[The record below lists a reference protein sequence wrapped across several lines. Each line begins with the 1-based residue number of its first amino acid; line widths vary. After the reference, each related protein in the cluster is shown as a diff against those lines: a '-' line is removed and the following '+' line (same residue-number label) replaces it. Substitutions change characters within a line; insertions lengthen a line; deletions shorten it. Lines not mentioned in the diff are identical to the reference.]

1 MESGNPSN
9 ESQDLPPQ
17 LQRTMEDIITGQY
30 LNALLNILNFQ
41 SSSIWTK
48 DLFNQIMTHC
58 HAQNFPIT
66 YGSLQVESIS
76 SYFEHL
82 FHNPRRLLSIF
93 RDMSPED
100 FQAAM
105 KYLFGRTQ
113 KYLDLGNI
121 LIDLHGI
128 RKRLFQSPGGNRTLV
143 LITLEKC
150 FGLLNSAEC
159 VDILRQILQ
168 ASSATYLQAHNVA
181 SFPQDLQK
189 EAFRNLSTVF
199 KDLYDRLTTS
209 SQRAVYEW
217 MMQNLQTFDNTS
229 DNSMSWVSAENL
241 WILGRYMVHL
251 PLEEIQKI
259 NPYEMWLFAS
269 YDNATKQL
277 DMVYDIT
284 PDLARAFLERINAS
298 GFDMRNI
305 STLYRLGLLVC
316 FYHDLAEMDST
327 MARALLHQM
336 IKCHQLRSFQANVQK
351 LKAQLL
357 NVAVQNQTLNDV
369 LGTLSDAVVGLATS
383 QLESLSPT
391 AVHAAIS
398 TLNQVSRW
406 AKSQTIILSSKY
418 LLYEKA
424 LSFHNVSQMGAL
436 APGIDTPSF
445 YNMNPSEL
453 SQAIPSVL
461 AHRALD
467 LSPAQRQGIFRKILA
482 SVPLTS
488 VLTDLPSAFFTEV
501 SLFDLWKAGSFNAS
515 LVGGKELR
523 ASQALFLY
531 DLLSRKTSLSD
542 LLSHGQLLKGL
553 TCRHIENLSPISFL
567 NLFHIFEKHL
577 RLLSSFQVN
586 CLAWKF
592 WTISEASVPAYL
604 LAVLPAEFLESVA
617 GSRCVPFLISLG
629 KAGLDHL
636 VWSEQKKGVLLQKI
650 QRCLEGSVADEYTVD
665 LLGNLLCHLSPT
677 FICRGVS
684 PEVMTVILHRYS
696 QCPHLSY
703 EQKMEV
709 QQKLIALH
717 GSPTNWTVETIKDH
731 GAFMVLLPKDDL
743 IALLEKFPDFVSEVA
758 SKTSQRL
765 SAPKQFLL
773 AQFESLYASRIRI
786 QTSNSTPD
794 CEDVAAP
801 SSDEIIQLS
810 EANMFWSIQ
819 ELNCM
824 ESGTFSQTV
833 EILGQVRNFN
843 TSQLAVLKEK
853 AKQAWGPP
861 EHWKRYHIVSLG
873 CIVTALNEKEIEML
887 DLSLIDTVSA
897 LTQQTA
903 WDPSQAKSILQGFL
917 DDSGQEIASLKSFDL
932 VALDATLCTLNAT
945 EVASI
950 NATEFS
956 VVLARLSSLPCSTRT
971 LGEFKKKVESV
982 FGSPTKW
989 NPAIL
994 QEIGTIAAG
1003 LNEKE
1008 LRALDHELMAYF
1020 QPAAIASIPSDI
1032 FKELSPEQLANLGPE
1047 NAARTTDSQRQHLSE
1062 RQFQS
1067 LQLALDGGR
1076 RRIREVSL
1084 NESTIDP
1091 TSGPLLNAKTA
1102 VERHAQR
1109 FINSSSSAQLR

>member
-1 MESGNPSN
+1 M
-9 ESQDLPPQ
+9 
-17 LQRTMEDIITGQY
+17 
-30 LNALLNILNFQ
+30 A
-41 SSSIWTK
+41 
-48 DLFNQIMTHC
+48 HC
-58 HAQNFPIT
+58 HAQNFAIT
-66 YGSLQVESIS
+66 YGSLQESITN
-76 SYFEHL
+76 YFEHL
-82 FHNPRRLLSIF
+82 FHNPRMFLSIF
-93 RDMSPED
+93 RDMSPRD
-100 FQAAM
+100 FQTAI

-128 RKRLFQSPGGNRTLV
+128 RKKLFQSPGGNRTLV

-150 FGLLNSAEC
+150 FVLLNSAQC
-159 VDILRQILQ
+159 VDILSQILR

-209 SQRAVYEW
+209 TQRAVYEW
-217 MMQNLQTFDNTS
+217 MMQNLQTSDNAS
-229 DNSMSWVSAENL
+229 DNSTSWVSAKGL

-251 PLEEIQKI
+251 PLEEIRKI
-259 NPYEMWLFAS
+259 NPYEMWLFVS

-284 PDLARAFLERINAS
+284 PDLVQAFLERINAS
-298 GFDMRNI
+298 GFDMRNV

-336 IKCHQLRSFQANVQK
+336 MKCHQLRSFQANVQK
-351 LKAQLL
+351 LKSQLL
-357 NVAVQNQTLNDV
+357 NVAVQNQTLNDI

-398 TLNQVSRW
+398 TLNQVSSW

-418 LLYEKA
+418 LLYEKT

-436 APGIDTPSF
+436 APGIDTLSF
-445 YNMNPSEL
+445 YNMNPNEL
-453 SQAIPSVL
+453 SQAIQNVL
-461 AHRALD
+461 AQRALD
-467 LSPAQRQGIFRKILA
+467 LSPVQRQGIFRKILA
-482 SVPLTS
+482 SSPLTS
-488 VLTDLPSAFFTEV
+488 VLMDLPNAFFTEV

-515 LVGGKELR
+515 LVKKRELR
-523 ASQALFLY
+523 TSQALFLY
-531 DLLSRKTSLSD
+531 EFLSRKTSLSD
-542 LLSHGQLLKGL
+542 LLSNGQLLKGM
-553 TCRHIENLSPISFL
+553 TCWHIENLSPISFL

-577 RLLSSFQVN
+577 HLLSSFQVN

-592 WTISEASVPAYL
+592 WTISEASVPPYL
-604 LAVLPAEFLESVA
+604 LAVLPAEFLESVS

-629 KAGLDHL
+629 KTDLDHL
-636 VWSEQKKGVLLQKI
+636 IWSEQKKRALRQKI

-665 LLGNLLCHLSPT
+665 LLGNLLCHLSPA
-677 FICRGVS
+677 FICQGVS

-703 EQKMEV
+703 
-709 QQKLIALH
+709 QQKIEIQQRLIELH
-717 GSPTNWTVETIKDH
+717 GSPRNWTIETIKDH

-743 IALLEKFPDFVSEVA
+743 IALLEKFPDFISEIA
-758 SKTSQRL
+758 SKTSQPL
-765 SAPKQFLL
+765 SAPKQLL
-773 AQFESLYASRIRI
+773 FAQFESLYGSRIPT
-786 QTSNSTPD
+786 QPSNSTPD
-794 CEDVAAP
+794 CEDVTAP
-801 SSDEIIQLS
+801 SLDEIILLS
-810 EANMFWSIQ
+810 EANMFWSVQ

-824 ESGTFSQTV
+824 ERRTFAQTV
-833 EILGQVRNFN
+833 EILGSVRNFN

-853 AKQAWGPP
+853 AKQVWGLP
-861 EHWKRYHIVSLG
+861 EGWKRYHIVSLG
-873 CIVTALNEKEIEML
+873 CIVTALNEKEIAML

-903 WDPSQAKSILQGFL
+903 WNPSQAKSILQGFL
-917 DDSGQEIASLKSFDL
+917 NDSGQEIASLKSFDL
-932 VALDATLCTLNAT
+932 VALDATLCTLNST

-956 VVLARLSSLPCSTRT
+956 VVLGRLGSLPCSSNT
-971 LGEFKKKVESV
+971 LREFKKKVESV
-982 FGSPTKW
+982 FGSPMKW
-989 NPAIL
+989 NPATL

-1003 LNEKE
+1003 LDEKE
-1008 LRALDHELMAYF
+1008 LRGLDHELMAYF
-1020 QPAAIASIPSDI
+1020 QPAAIASIPSEI

-1047 NAARTTDSQRQHLSE
+1047 NAARTTDLQRRHLNE
-1062 RQFQS
+1062 EQLQS

-1091 TSGPLLNAKTA
+1091 TSAPLWNGASLPYRLNLLMSA
-1102 VERHAQR
+1102 VSVLHLV
-1109 FINSSSSAQLR
+1109 S